1 MRKCAFVQIQD
12 VSLRRDRD
20 QCYIV
25 FVRTAAAC
33 TKSLL
38 QARAWL
44 MCHLL
49 KLQRGEGVPRFACIY
64 AGIPPASPSM
74 RWPCVAVYNTG
85 GFPHASDPKFPSAQQ
100 EFLQLA
106 DNLLTARDLRGGVKW
121 TVESTRALH
130 QELEQLE
137 GGVDYYK
144 LGSQL
149 HWSFAPVP
157 ASAATCLNGLGS
169 GPTRNHQL
177 TSSVVLPSTHRF
189 PLCSDPVASEPRHG
203 ITRALLKDL
212 VTALKAERSSADVHA
227 GRYKLVEELPDWFF
241 QL

>member
-1 MRKCAFVQIQD
+1 MRKCAFVQIRD
-12 VSLRRDRD
+12 VSLRSDRD

-49 KLQRGEGVPRFACIY
+49 KLQRGEDVPRFACIY

-85 GFPHASDPKFPSAQQ
+85 GFPHASDGFPSAQQ
-100 EFLQLA
+100 EFLQRA
-106 DNLLTARDLRGGVKW
+106 DNLLTLRELRGSW
-121 TVESTRALH
+121 TKESATALH
-130 QELEQLE
+130 EQLKQLE
-137 GGVDYYK
+137 GAVDYYERR
-144 LGSQL
+144 SQL

-157 ASAATCLNGLGS
+157 ASAATCLNGLGTV
-169 GPTRNHQL
+169 PTHTQQL

-189 PLCSDPVASEPRHG
+189 PLRSDPVASKPHHG

-212 VTALKAERSSADVHA
+212 VAALKAEGAVVHA
-227 GRYKLVEELPDWFF
+227 GRYKLVEELSDWFF
-241 QL
+241 NI